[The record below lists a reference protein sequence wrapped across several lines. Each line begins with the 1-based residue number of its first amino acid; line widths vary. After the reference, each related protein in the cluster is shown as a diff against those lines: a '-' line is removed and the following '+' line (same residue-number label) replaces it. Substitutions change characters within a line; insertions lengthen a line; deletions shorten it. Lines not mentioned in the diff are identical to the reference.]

1 MTMGE
6 SEHEA
11 AELAKRRIEFVRVSL
26 ATLDLMQ
33 YRDYKPFELPSVRAS
48 EHLTS
53 RRGQGERQDGAVR
66 RANGRAGKAETVKK
80 ERETGNDGIRAIL
93 LR

>member
-1 MTMGE
+1 MTLGE

-11 AELAKRRIEFVRVSL
+11 AAPAKRRIEFVRVSL
-26 ATLDLMQ
+26 AIDLMQ
-33 YRDYKPFELPSVRAS
+33 YHDYKPFELPSVRAG

-66 RANGRAGKAETVKK
+66 RVNGRAGKAETVKK
-80 ERETGNDGIRAIL
+80 QEKQEMTVYVL
-93 LR
+93 YY